1 MFARKIQRVLL
12 GIFVSFICFA
22 GQNVSR
28 TIELTIQSEA
38 KFSDLLRGQSE
49 EDKHEASGVLFLNK

>member
-1 MFARKIQRVLL
+1 MIVRRIQIALFGV
-12 GIFVSFICFA
+12 FVSFICFA

-49 EDKHEASGVLFLNK
+49 EDKHEASGVSF